1 MTVLADSLPS
11 TGYQNRIET
20 FCCKI
25 HFTNMLKNLWW
36 SHVSSH
42 IGWTYRAIH
51 QQNSISNQ
59 RIEVESLIKCN
70 KTCHKE
76 YKHVTGAETFL
87 KIASFFLY
95 VIEKQSLSDLKV
107 FFSRRFFL
115 EKIDYSYAFSSVF
128 LSVQNNRTEQNRTVN
143 LIGYT
148 R

>member
-20 FCCKI
+20 FCLQNPFYEYVEELVVESC
-25 HFTNMLKNLWW
+25 FFSYRLDVQRN
-36 SHVSSH
+36 SS
-42 IGWTYRAIH
+42 
-51 QQNSISNQ
+51 QNSISNQ
-59 RIEVESLIKCN
+59 RLEVESLIKCS

-128 LSVQNNRTEQNRTVN
+128 LSVQNNRTEQNS
-143 LIGYT
+143 
-148 R
+148 